1 MLSSLDL
8 SPTVSFGLS
17 IMQKT
22 LPNLDLTSPFSKND
36 ENLPKKSRKSIQIK
50 NAKIKI
56 SGPSQRIETYR
67 KNRENPSQPK
77 KTPKT
82 PKNPQKLSQIR
93 NVKKKRKENVK
104 LALNPPPHGR
114 GKGPKGSGSREKKC

>member
-50 NAKIKI
+50 KRQNQDFRTL
-56 SGPSQRIETYR
+56 P
-67 KNRENPSQPK
+67 EN
-77 KTPKT
+77 
-82 PKNPQKLSQIR
+82 
-93 NVKKKRKENVK
+93 
-104 LALNPPPHGR
+104 
-114 GKGPKGSGSREKKC
+114 